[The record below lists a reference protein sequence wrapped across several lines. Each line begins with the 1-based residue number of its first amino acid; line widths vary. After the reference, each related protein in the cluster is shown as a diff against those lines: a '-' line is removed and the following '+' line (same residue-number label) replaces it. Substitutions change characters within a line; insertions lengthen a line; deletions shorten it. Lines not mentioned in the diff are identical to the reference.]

1 MILEE
6 QESSVVHETNEEQKQ
21 HRRAFRVEPPGS
33 IRITISE
40 ENKRYAIKDIS
51 FLGVAFIDENY
62 RDFAIGQKIKI
73 DVLLR
78 EYIFLK
84 GLVAEVV
91 RVIEKDKCVACTF
104 PELSASDELRLTK
117 LVLEIQKE
125 YIRRTTKVL

>member
-1 MILEE
+1 MMENKNFTVE
-6 QESSVVHETNEEQKQ
+6 QEEGQKQ

-33 IRITISE
+33 VAIKICGRE
-40 ENKRYAIKDIS
+40 KRFGVKDIS

-62 RDFAIGQKIKI
+62 SNFVIGQNIKI
-73 DVLLR
+73 DVLLK
-78 EYIFLK
+78 EYIFLQ

-91 RVIEKDKCVACTF
+91 RIIEKEKCVACTF
-104 PELSASDELRLTK
+104 PELTAADEMRLTK